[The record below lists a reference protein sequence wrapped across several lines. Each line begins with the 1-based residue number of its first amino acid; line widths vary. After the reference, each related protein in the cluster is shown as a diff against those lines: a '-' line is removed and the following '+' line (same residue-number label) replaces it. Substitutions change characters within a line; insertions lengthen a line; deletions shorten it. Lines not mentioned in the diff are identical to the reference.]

1 MYHMIIHVTVLVKRV
16 HAFRVFLFKKNI
28 IQWYETRIEYM
39 VVKIASVIEKS
50 PYKLLDILIIFID
63 NSYIKNRVDRLWNSN
78 CS

>member
-1 MYHMIIHVTVLVKRV
+1 MIIHVTVLVKRV
-16 HAFRVFLFKKNI
+16 HAFRVFLFKKII

-63 NSYIKNRVDRLWNSN
+63 NSYIKNRVGRLWNSN